1 MKKVILIL
9 TLSLIAGISGFVLS
23 NVNAIT
29 EPIIKAADEAKEES
43 MFKNLFPE
51 LETYEKALNEDE
63 DSMVK
68 YSVKVLNKD
77 KKVIGNIYNAN
88 GTNGYGSITALIG
101 IDSKGKITGIEYPV
115 FKQTPGFGDKVI
127 KEGYLNQY
135 KEMDSKDVNPDAASG
150 ATYSSNLVKS
160 LVAAMGEFHNKK

>member
-1 MKKVILIL
+1 LHKIGEKMKKVILIL

-29 EPIIKAADEAKEES
+29 EPIIKAADAAKEES
-43 MFKNLFPE
+43 MFKTLFPE
-51 LETYEKALNEDE
+51 LDSSEKVINEDE

-68 YSVKVLNKD
+68 YSVTVYNA
-77 KKVIGNIYNAN
+77 KKEVIGNIYNAN
-88 GTNGYGSITALIG
+88 GTNGYGAITALIG
-101 IDSKGKITGIEYPV
+101 IDSDGKVTGVEYPV
-115 FKQTPGFGDKVI
+115 FKQTPGFGDKVK

-150 ATYSSNLVKS
+150 ATYTSN
-160 LVAAMGEFHNKK
+160 

>member
-9 TLSLIAGISGFVLS
+9 TLALIAGISGFVLS

-68 YSVKVLNKD
+68 YSVKVLN
-77 KKVIGNIYNAN
+77 NA
-88 GTNGYGSITALIG
+88 
-101 IDSKGKITGIEYPV
+101 IEY
-115 FKQTPGFGDKVI
+115 
-127 KEGYLNQY
+127 LN
-135 KEMDSKDVNPDAASG
+135 KN
-150 ATYSSNLVKS
+150 N
-160 LVAAMGEFHNKK
+160 

>member
-29 EPIIKAADEAKEES
+29 EPIIKAADAAKEES
-43 MFKNLFPE
+43 MFKTLFPE
-51 LETYEKALNEDE
+51 LDSSEKVINEDE

-68 YSVKVLNKD
+68 YSVTVYNA
-77 KKVIGNIYNAN
+77 KKEVIGNIYNAN
-88 GTNGYGSITALIG
+88 GTNGYGAITALIG
-101 IDSKGKITGIEYPV
+101 IDSDGKVTGVEYPV
-115 FKQTPGFGDKVI
+115 FKQTPGFGDKVK

-160 LVAAMGEFHNKK
+160 LVEAMAEFHNKK